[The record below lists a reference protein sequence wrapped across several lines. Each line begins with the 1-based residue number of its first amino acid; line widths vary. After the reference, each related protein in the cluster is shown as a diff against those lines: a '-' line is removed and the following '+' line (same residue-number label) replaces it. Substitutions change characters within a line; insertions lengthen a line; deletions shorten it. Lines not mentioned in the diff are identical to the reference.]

1 MVGETQPTDGS
12 VAGKRPKSNFARSSK
27 GKSRKRPARRSATGA
42 AERPPK
48 SNRRYSHLRLDET
61 VGFLLADTTRTM
73 TRSFSARIARHGV
86 GMGIFQFLRI
96 LWEQEGLTQS
106 ELAVRARMRG
116 PSAAGALHD
125 LERRGFV
132 RRIGDRDDGRKV
144 RVHLTQEG
152 RRLYDL
158 VMPDIDANNSVM
170 LAGFSAAEQR
180 ALKTMLRRMRR
191 NLAATG
197 KR

>member
-1 MVGETQPTDGS
+1 LAELQPTDAE
-12 VAGKRPKSNFARSSK
+12 VAGHRIKSAGRKAPSK
-27 GKSRKRPARRSATGA
+27 RSATHQA
-42 AERPPK
+42 R
-48 SNRRYSHLRLDET
+48 SRRRYDHLRLDET

-73 TRSFSARIARHGV
+73 TRTFSARIARHGV

-106 ELAVRARMRG
+106 DLASRARMRG

-132 RRIGDRDDGRKV
+132 RRVGDSDDGRKV
-144 RVHLTQEG
+144 RVHLTPAG

-158 VMPDIDANNSVM
+158 VMPDIDVTNRGM
-170 LAGFSAAEQR
+170 LAGFTAAEQKT
-180 ALKTMLRRMRR
+180 LKAMLRRMRR
-191 NLAATG
+191 NLAAG
-197 KR
+197 EG